1 LEDFRQQA
9 EAFLASQ
16 EQREVPLDPQRGARI
31 RDLRIALHE
40 TQPRMADK
48 LGVSLRGYQ
57 AYEQG
62 KGVSWEKVEKL
73 GDLAGV
79 SPEWIMRGD
88 DGTGENGRAPDEVLA
103 GLGEKTLGR
112 IERGERELRTRDARE
127 IAEACGVPV
136 EFFTADREQL
146 GPGSPAA
153 SLEAIERVEA
163 KLDRLLQGDGITLAM
178 ELVPG
183 GRRKTDPPAERKRRK
198 AS

>member
-1 LEDFRQQA
+1 
-9 EAFLASQ
+9 
-16 EQREVPLDPQRGARI
+16 
-31 RDLRIALHE
+31 
-40 TQPRMADK
+40 MADK

-103 GLGEKTLGR
+103 ALGR
-112 IERGERELRTRDARE
+112 IED
-127 IAEACGVPV
+127 
-136 EFFTADREQL
+136 
-146 GPGSPAA
+146 
-153 SLEAIERVEA
+153 